1 MLTTLLALYT
11 VAQMQLR
18 FVLAL
23 VECRLVLMHATLDHA
38 PVFLGVVMHRAT
50 PSITRATYQ
59 LVRLGALVRPLVC
72 MRMGHSV
79 TPSH

>member
-1 MLTTLLALYT
+1 MLTTLLALHT
-11 VAQMQLR
+11 IAKVKLGLV
-18 FVLAL
+18 FAL

-38 PVFLGVVMHRAT
+38 PVFLGVVMHRAA
-50 PSITRATYQ
+50 PSITRAAYQ